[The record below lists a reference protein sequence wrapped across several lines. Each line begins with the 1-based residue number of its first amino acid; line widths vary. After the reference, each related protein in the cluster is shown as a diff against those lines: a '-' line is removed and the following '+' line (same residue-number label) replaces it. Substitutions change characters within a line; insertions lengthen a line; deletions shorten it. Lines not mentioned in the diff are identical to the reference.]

1 MIMNFIYQNELRDSQ
16 IPILYWRYKIILL
29 RKRNV
34 DRIHTARQQED
45 LILLIVIN
53 AEVNV
58 RCVMVFFDETN

>member
-58 RCVMVFFDETN
+58 RCVMVFFEKE